1 MSDKEKR
8 TPTNNALS
16 EDELKDVS
24 GGLWNITLIDTCPQK
39 YDYNHCCNNFG
50 NCPQLEVIM
59 DFSIVENGRRTRHI
73 TCSCNKGYFT
83 GVSDSHRT

>member
-1 MSDKEKR
+1 
-8 TPTNNALS
+8 
-16 EDELKDVS
+16 
-24 GGLWNITLIDTCPQK
+24 
-39 YDYNHCCNNFG
+39 
-50 NCPQLEVIM
+50 M